1 MKNVVAKKET
11 FNLALHATKNV
22 AILYTIGFFLSL
34 TGALTFLTA
43 QLANAMTSGKALFTV
58 RKRADAWSLVRLKY
72 QNPVSLLTRQ
82 LTELNQDSVTC
93 SRIQVQRL
101 RACRRR

>member
-43 QLANAMTSGKALFTV
+43 QLANAMTSGLAPFL
-58 RKRADAWSLVRLKY
+58 
-72 QNPVSLLTRQ
+72 P
-82 LTELNQDSVTC
+82 
-93 SRIQVQRL
+93 
-101 RACRRR
+101 

>member
-1 MKNVVAKKET
+1 MKNVVAKKES

-43 QLANAMTSGKALFTV
+43 QIANAMTSGK
-58 RKRADAWSLVRLKY
+58 KGSGCM
-72 QNPVSLLTRQ
+72 LT
-82 LTELNQDSVTC
+82 C
-93 SRIQVQRL
+93 
-101 RACRRR
+101 